1 MHRFLYIAIFILSTG
16 PVFAASSIQNLQH
29 LIDQKLYDQAA
40 RSGEKML
47 QKHAGD
53 PDIEFLTAYAYQMNQ
68 QSGKAAKYYQE
79 LIRQYPELPEPR
91 NNLAM
96 IYLSDGDYDR
106 ASELL
111 VNAINTHRSY
121 ATAYANLSNIYTG
134 IASEA
139 YRRAVSESN
148 EPDSYANNIELT
160 ALTRLTPVSARAT
173 AESGLTEKS
182 ATGLTLVNQIIGWAK
197 AWSEKDLDAYLG
209 YYSNEHKLDYPTHRA
224 WVEHR
229 KKRILRPGFIR
240 IEVGNFQIRAQSANR
255 ATIDFE
261 QSFNSLGYSDRV
273 IKRLRL
279 NRINSKWKITDE
291 MVLSVL

>member
-1 MHRFLYIAIFILSTG
+1 MHRFLYITIFILSTG
-16 PVFAASSIQNLQH
+16 PIFAASSIQNLQH

-40 RSGEKML
+40 RSGEKLL

-96 IYLSDGDYDR
+96 IYLSDGDYDS

-148 EPDSYANNIELT
+148 ESDSYANNIELT
-160 ALTRLTPVSARAT
+160 ALTRLTPVKARAT

-209 YYSNEHKLDYPTHRA
+209 YYSNEHKLDYPTHWA

-240 IEVGNFQIRAQSANR
+240 IEVSNFRIRAQSANR